1 MRFKDFIKL
10 SEEQSSTDKGMMGF
24 GVQPLHKP
32 SDGQPFSKYTK
43 STAGAGYDGG
53 SSGGAA
59 PQAGASPM
67 FMKKKMKKV

>member
-1 MRFKDFIKL
+1 MKFKDFLKL

-43 STAGAGYDGG
+43 ATAGAGYDGG
-53 SSGGAA
+53 GGGAA
-59 PQAGASPM
+59 PGAGASPM